1 MPSNTSSPRRYDA
14 SRRQADAVARRRR
27 VVDAAHELFLEQG
40 YGETS
45 INEIARRADVSAQT
59 VYAGFE
65 SKAGVLA
72 KVVDVVVAG
81 DYAAVEAAED
91 EDVLLVRD
99 RHDAI
104 EALAHPDLRI
114 RFRAV
119 AHYAAISHARSGPI
133 LQLVDS
139 VAGSDPA
146 IATIAAGLIAG
157 VREDIGLAVREIP
170 VEELRPGMDARPR
183 RRPLV
188 PPPRVASVPRLHR
201 GLRVDA
207 GTIRAAPRGRAR
219 PPAAARLG
227 VRVEPLAARRAR
239 PTRRGPP
246 CR

>member
-1 MPSNTSSPRRYDA
+1 
-14 SRRQADAVARRRR
+14 
-27 VVDAAHELFLEQG
+27 
-40 YGETS
+40 
-45 INEIARRADVSAQT
+45 
-59 VYAGFE
+59 
-65 SKAGVLA
+65 VLA

-157 VREDIGLAVREIP
+157 VREDVGLAVREIP
-170 VEELRPGMDARPR
+170 VEQLRPGMD
-183 RRPLV
+183 
-188 PPPRVASVPRLHR
+188 H
-201 GLRVDA
+201 D
-207 GTIRAAPRGRAR
+207 
-219 PPAAARLG
+219 
-227 VRVEPLAARRAR
+227 LAADLSFHLLGWRAFHAFTVDCGWTLEQYEQHLADALVHLLL
-239 PTRRGPP
+239 PD
-246 CR
+246 